1 MKKTIFALALLAGL
15 STAAAAQQSVSIV
28 ENQNYIEVSGYNK
41 AEVAPDEIY
50 ITFQINESDSRGR
63 TSVNDQ
69 ERNMIRALQNL
80 GIDIEKQLTVK
91 DMSSNFQKYIL
102 RRTDVQQS
110 REYQLKVA
118 DAQTAASVFAALEG
132 VNIANA
138 SIARAEYSKIDEF
151 VLENKVAAMKNAQD
165 KAARLAQAVG
175 QTIGKAI
182 YIQDYERS
190 YRPYAVNMM
199 TKSMSADMATG
210 GGAEEM
216 LPGVEFEKITV
227 ESSVTVRFLLE

>member
-1 MKKTIFALALLAGL
+1 MKKSIFALALMVGI
-15 STAAAAQQSVSIV
+15 STAAVAQQSVSIV

-63 TSVNDQ
+63 NSVTDQ
-69 ERNMIRALQNL
+69 ERNMVNALKNM
-80 GIDIEKQLTVK
+80 GVDIEKQLTVK

-102 RRTDVQQS
+102 RRTDIQQS
-110 REYQLKVA
+110 RDYQLKVA

-132 VNIANA
+132 VGISNA
-138 SIARAEYSKIDEF
+138 TIEKAEYSKIDEF
-151 VLENKVAAMKNAQD
+151 TLENKVAAVKNAQE
-165 KAARLAQAVG
+165 KASRLAGAVG

-182 YIQDYERS
+182 YIQDFERT
-190 YRPYAVNMM
+190 YRAYANVM

-210 GGAEEM
+210 AEM
-216 LPGVEFEKITV
+216 AIAPGIEFEKITV
-227 ESSVTVRFLLE
+227 ESNVTVRFLLE